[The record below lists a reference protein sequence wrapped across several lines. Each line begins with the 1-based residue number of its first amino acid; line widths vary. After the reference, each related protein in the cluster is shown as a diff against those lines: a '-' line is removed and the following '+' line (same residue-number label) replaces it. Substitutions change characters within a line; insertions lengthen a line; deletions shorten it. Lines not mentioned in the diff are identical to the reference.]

1 MKPRTKQLIHGVCPH
16 DCPDRCAY
24 LVEVDAEGRAVRLT
38 GDPDHP
44 VTKGF
49 LCPKVASPRPNRG
62 YIARTYHPERL
73 LYPQRRVGP
82 KGEGRFQ
89 RISWAE
95 ALDEIAQR
103 LKAIVRR
110 YGSEAVYPY
119 AYGGTLGLIQGESM
133 DRRFFGRLGASQAA
147 HTLCSSAGTV
157 GYAYSIGAN
166 VGILP
171 EDFAHARLILLWG
184 TNTLTSNVHLWPF
197 VQRARRAGAE
207 VIAIDPVRTRTAA
220 AVDRWLP
227 IRPGTD
233 GALALAMMQ
242 SIVTEALYDED
253 YVRRYTLGFD
263 QLVERL
269 SAWTPERVA
278 TITDIPAKTIVA
290 LARQYAT
297 TRPAAIRL
305 NYGLQRHGGGGM
317 AVRNIALLPALTGAW
332 RQQGGG
338 ALLSSSDLFPFNEQA
353 LRRPALRQTKGRKF
367 NMTRLG
373 DTLSQQPDARR
384 RALVFGDPNPA
395 IKALFVYNSNPATI
409 APDQNSVIDGL
420 RREDLFT
427 VVLEHFQTDT
437 ADYADILLPA
447 TTQLEHWDL
456 LGSYGH
462 GFVSLNQPAIA
473 PLGESKSNSEIFRLL
488 AARMAFVEPYFRD
501 NDLALI
507 QQALNS
513 DNLHL
518 QGISLDRL
526 LENGYA
532 RLNLPEP
539 FLPFAEG
546 HFYTPSGKC
555 EFYSAKMARDGFDP
569 LPTYNPPREVPTA
582 ITKTGPLACITASPH
597 YLLNSTFANVPHLLA
612 QQGEPTVTIHPADAA
627 PRGIRDGNYVWL
639 HNARGKVRAK
649 AVVAPEVKLGVVSMP
664 GPWWRKLSFDEQ
676 GTNIL
681 IAQNETDLGGGPTYY
696 DLAVWLTPVEEAS
709 DGHP

>member
-1 MKPRTKQLIHGVCPH
+1 MKRPSKQLIHGVCPH

-38 GDPDHP
+38 GDPNHP
-44 VTKGF
+44 VTNGF
-49 LCPKVASPRPNRG
+49 LCTKVASPRPNRG

-103 LKAIVRR
+103 LQTIIRE

-119 AYGGTLGLIQGESM
+119 AFGGTLGLIQGESM
-133 DRRFFGRLGASQAA
+133 DRRFFARLGASRAA
-147 HTLCSSAGTV
+147 HTICSAAGTA
-157 GYAYSIGAN
+157 GYAYSIGAS

-171 EDFAHARLILLWG
+171 EDFAHARFIILWG

-242 SIVTEALYDED
+242 VIVTEALYDAD
-253 YVRRYTLGFD
+253 YVARYTLGFD
-263 QLVERL
+263 RLVERL
-269 SAWTPERVA
+269 RAWTPERA
-278 TITDIPAKTIVA
+278 AAITDIPAATIVA

-297 TRPAAIRL
+297 TRPAAIRM

-338 ALLSSSDLFPFNEQA
+338 VLLSSSSLFPFNKKA
-353 LRRPALRQTKGRKF
+353 LRRPALRKARGRKF

-373 DTLSQQPDARR
+373 DTLSTNRAKRR
-384 RALVFGDPNPA
+384 RALLFGDPEPTV
-395 IKALFVYNSNPATI
+395 KALFVFNSNPATI
-409 APDQNSVIDGL
+409 APDQNSVIAGL
-420 RREDLFT
+420 QREDLFT

-437 ADYADILLPA
+437 ADYADILLPV

-462 GFVSLNQPAIA
+462 GYVSLNQPAIA

-488 AARMAFVEPYFRD
+488 AARMGFDEPCFRD
-501 NDLALI
+501 NDLELI
-507 QQALNS
+507 RQALDS
-513 DNLHL
+513 DHPAL
-518 QGISLDRL
+518 QGITLDRL
-526 LENGYA
+526 MADGYA
-532 RLNLPEP
+532 RLNLPRP

-555 EFYSAKMARDGFDP
+555 EFYSARMARDGFDP
-569 LPTYNPPREVPTA
+569 LPTYNPPHEVLA
-582 ITKTGPLACITASPH
+582 LRSADGPLACITASPH
-597 YLLNSTFANVPHLLA
+597 YVLNSTFANVPALLA
-612 QQGEPTVTIHPADAA
+612 KQGEPTVTIHPADAA
-627 PRGIRDGNYVWL
+627 ERQIEDADYVWL
-639 HNARGKVRAK
+639 RNERGAVRAL
-649 AVVAPEVKLGVVSMP
+649 AHVAPEVKPGVVSMP
-664 GPWWRKLSFDEQ
+664 GPWWRRLSFDRQ
-676 GTNIL
+676 GTNVL
-681 IAQNETDLGGGPTYY
+681 TAPAETDLGGGPTYY
-696 DLAVWLTPVEEAS
+696 DLAVWITPAT
-709 DGHP
+709 